1 MQRCVA
7 LSLSRFRWMRYAVAD
22 VSPGSAESL
31 PNNPRAGLV
40 AYAVPSSSQYSWQN
54 GGAFLNYTQWT
65 HGATWVVADYYI
77 GSYAAGTHAKHSER
91 LASVSSPPR
100 AHEKA

>member
-91 LASVSSPPR
+91 PASVSSPPR